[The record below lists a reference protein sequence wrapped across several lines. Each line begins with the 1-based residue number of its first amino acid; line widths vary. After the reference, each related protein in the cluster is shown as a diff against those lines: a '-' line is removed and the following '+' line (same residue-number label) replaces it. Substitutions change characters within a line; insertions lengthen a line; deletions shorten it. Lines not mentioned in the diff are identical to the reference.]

1 MTTNRNKVNKL
12 FRSVFQ
18 FILRNSNWVILLI
31 GLIAFFNYWSV
42 FYLVS
47 LYRGFQT
54 ESSQVNQMTLWV
66 IYGYFYGF
74 FGSMILI
81 YLHSF
86 ILKYMFCLRKIKSAI
101 SFILLHFA
109 YFISLLLLILLN

>member
-1 MTTNRNKVNKL
+1 MTTNLNNWNKIFRN
-12 FRSVFQ
+12 VFQ
-18 FILRNSNWVILLI
+18 FILRNSNWILLLI
-31 GLIAFFNYWSV
+31 GLIAFINYWSV

-47 LYRGFQT
+47 LYRGFRT

-81 YLHSF
+81 YVHSF
-86 ILKYMFCLRKIKSAI
+86 VLKHMLFFRKIKSAI

-109 YFISLLLLILLN
+109 YFISLILLILLN